1 MYNKILVPLDGS
13 EMSECSLEHVKA
25 IASGCDAGEVVLLTV
40 TGEEGGAAV
49 TWGGAVSAEQLDR
62 IERQARNAAI
72 EYMKKVTDQL
82 RAEGL
87 NAGSVVLKGAPA
99 DAILD
104 YAENN
109 GVDLVIISTH
119 GRSGASR
126 WALGSVA
133 NHVLRKSLAP
143 VMIVS
148 PRGCRIN

>member
-40 TGEEGGAAV
+40 TGEEGGGAV
-49 TWGGAVSAEQLDR
+49 TWGGAASAEQLDR
-62 IERQARNAAI
+62 MERQARNAAI

-87 NAGSVVLKGAPA
+87 NAGSMVLKGSPA

-109 GVDLVIISTH
+109 GVDLIIISTH
-119 GRSGASR
+119 GRSGPSR
-126 WALGSVA
+126 WALGSVTD
-133 NHVLRKSLAP
+133 HVLRKSIMP

-148 PRGCRIN
+148 PKGCRVN